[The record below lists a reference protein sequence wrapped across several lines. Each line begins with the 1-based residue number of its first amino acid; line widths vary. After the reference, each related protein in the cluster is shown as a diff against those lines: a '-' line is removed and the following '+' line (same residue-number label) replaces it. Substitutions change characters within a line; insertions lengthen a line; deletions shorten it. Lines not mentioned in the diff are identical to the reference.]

1 MAVKLEPSF
10 WRHQQQSSHVCWYKR
25 VTGVVPVVAA
35 AASIL
40 SSLLFN
46 WLYSSRDPWCWKR
59 NERVVVLPES
69 GCDSHKAAAW
79 QNPIFFP
86 TPPSG
91 SYSPVFWGGR
101 LVAACES
108 SIKRCISMR
117 TKSLLRRFDLP
128 IDTATHRSALHSRP
142 HKYGQRAAVS
152 SARFNHTDQY
162 DQAKCRLSHQD
173 TFSQSLGVQ
182 PPLLLPST
190 SRAHTEGGYQKKS
203 EKSSRAIWGKA
214 YDSNFF
220 IQGGQNDDR
229 SGKKKKL
236 ARTSK
241 LAANSLLQTV
251 KKKISFL
258 DKWR

>member
-1 MAVKLEPSF
+1 MIHTRQLLDK
-10 WRHQQQSSHVCWYKR
+10 
-25 VTGVVPVVAA
+25 
-35 AASIL
+35 IL
-40 SSLLFN
+40 F
-46 WLYSSRDPWCWKR
+46 
-59 NERVVVLPES
+59 
-69 GCDSHKAAAW
+69 
-79 QNPIFFP
+79 FFP

-229 SGKKKKL
+229 SGKKKNLL
-236 ARTSK
+236 A
-241 LAANSLLQTV
+241 LPN
-251 KKKISFL
+251 
-258 DKWR
+258 